1 MNHTLV
7 YGGWTDHHQ
16 WSCACDIHFFF
27 CSHTYWTGHIS
38 KGGKNLAELVL
49 WLRWWGC
56 PLETGEVS
64 TALGWCRWTTGFVL
78 GVFSWLLRSF
88 WACCLKVHWILV
100 LLCIRIWQATASTH
114 GKTPAREPFPSNVG
128 PLPQEESG
136 GLCCSCTMHFLEGNR
151 LFPHL
156 FTDSLTPGLCLCV
169 SLVNI
174 LHSNNFFVLVSR
186 K

>member
-1 MNHTLV
+1 M
-7 YGGWTDHHQ
+7 D
-16 WSCACDIHFFF
+16 WSPPMIMCLWHPFFF
-27 CSHTYWTGHIS
+27 FAATHIGLVTFPRGEKSGWIGPVTQVVRVPPRDRESQYCSWMMPMDHRFCFGI
-38 KGGKNLAELVL
+38 
-49 WLRWWGC
+49 
-56 PLETGEVS
+56 
-64 TALGWCRWTTGFVL
+64 
-78 GVFSWLLRSF
+78 FSWLLRSF
-88 WACCLKVHWILV
+88 WAGCWLKVHWILV

-128 PLPQEESG
+128 LLPQEESG

-174 LHSNNFFVLVSR
+174 LHSNNFFW
-186 K
+186 